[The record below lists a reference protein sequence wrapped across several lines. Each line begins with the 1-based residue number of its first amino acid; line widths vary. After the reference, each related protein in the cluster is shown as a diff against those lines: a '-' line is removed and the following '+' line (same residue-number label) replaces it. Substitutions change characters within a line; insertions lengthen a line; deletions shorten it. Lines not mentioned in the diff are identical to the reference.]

1 MPGLYGYTKV
11 PGASIDLQSMGMMLC
26 HSRRQSPDIEFE
38 DKCVAAGRIP
48 VNETYARDQVAE
60 INGVYAWL
68 DGEILNGREMGR
80 SGDERQ
86 DSAKLLAGIFSR
98 NRSTDLARLNGYF
111 SAVVYDSNT
120 RQVHLVSD
128 RFGLRHLFYC
138 IHKGRFVWCSEQKG
152 FLAISGFD
160 ASLKQES
167 LKEFLEWNYLRTS
180 ATWFNGVCFIEPASV
195 TTFSI
200 DKCEVSSRRYWDW
213 RQIEPVSVQPRN
225 GEIVDRIHEAL
236 QAAVDTSIEA
246 GGDLVLLLSGGL
258 DSRFI
263 FAASPLTPPN
273 KEYWDCITFG
283 EKGCED
289 FRIAKKVAKLK
300 PAKHHCLHLR
310 HDDSGSF
317 IKARLPAVWWL
328 DGMTSVLDIWYNDER
343 LQMSSG
349 FSVNLNGFVGG
360 AFFDGQY
367 LPLGSKSMFEMVE
380 NRGRK
385 MVATG
390 SRLLLA
396 MGIEQRKP
404 FMDNRFIDYIATIDH
419 RRLARSELYNQMLLK
434 YYPEFYKS
442 IPWQK
447 SGLLINATPLRKRIA
462 RMKKRRMKPIKMS
475 FSKMCCRLGIEYLA
489 RSRKY
494 MADYFVWV
502 NKPNNKKY
510 IHELLTARETEVC
523 NYIERKELVSNVDD
537 YLGDPRKTWR
547 LLSLVTIEIWL
558 RHIKGKRV

>member
-11 PGASIDLQSMGMMLC
+11 PDASIDLQSMGMMLC
-26 HSRRQSPDIEFE
+26 HSSRQSADIEFE

-68 DGEILNGREMGR
+68 DGEILNSREMGQ
-80 SGDERQ
+80 SSDERQ
-86 DSAKLLAGIFSR
+86 DSAKLLAGIFSCG
-98 NRSTDLARLNGYF
+98 RSTDLAKLNGYF
-111 SAVVYDSNT
+111 SVVVYDSNT
-120 RQVHLVSD
+120 RQIHLVSD
-128 RFGLRHLFYC
+128 RFGLRHLFYL
-138 IHKGRFVWCSEQKG
+138 IHKGQFVWCSEQKG

-167 LKEFLEWNYLRTS
+167 LEEFLELNYLPGGL
-180 ATWFNGVCFIEPASV
+180 TWFKGVHLVEPATVS
-195 TTFSI
+195 TFNISR
-200 DKCEVSSRRYWDW
+200 CEVSVRRYWDW
-213 RQIEPVSVQPRN
+213 RQIEPLSVQPSN

-236 QAAVDTSIEA
+236 QAAVDTSVEA

-283 EKGCED
+283 QKGCED
-289 FRIAKKVAKLK
+289 MRIAKKVAKLK
-300 PAKHHCLHLR
+300 PAKHHCIHLR

-317 IKARLPAVWWL
+317 IKARFPAVWWL
-328 DGMTSVLDIWYNDER
+328 DGMTSVLDIWYNDVR

-349 FSVNLNGFVGG
+349 FSVNLNGFVGC
-360 AFFDGQY
+360 AFLDGRY
-367 LPLGSKSMFEMVE
+367 FPPGSKSMFEMVE
-380 NRGRK
+380 SRGRK
-385 MVATG
+385 MIATG

-396 MGIEQRKP
+396 MGVEQRKP

-419 RRLARSELYNQMLLK
+419 RRLANSELYNQMLMK
-434 YYPEFYKS
+434 YYPEFYKN

-447 SGLLINATPLRKRIA
+447 TGLLINTTPLRKRIA
-462 RMKKRRMKPIKMS
+462 RMKKWRMKRIKRS
-475 FSKMCCRLGIEYLA
+475 FSKVCCRFGIEYLA
-489 RSRKY
+489 RSRKS

-510 IHELLTARETEVC
+510 IHELLTARETELC
-523 NYIERKELVSNVDD
+523 NYIEKKELASNVDD
-537 YLGDPRKTWR
+537 YLGDPLKTMR

-558 RHIKGKRV
+558 RHIKDKRV